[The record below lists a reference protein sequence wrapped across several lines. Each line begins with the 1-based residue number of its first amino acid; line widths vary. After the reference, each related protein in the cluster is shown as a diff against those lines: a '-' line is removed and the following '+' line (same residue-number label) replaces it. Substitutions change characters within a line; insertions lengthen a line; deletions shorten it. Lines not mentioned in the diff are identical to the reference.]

1 MAKRIT
7 REMANEAAKQL
18 ASIAFDKKVQQAM
31 DKERE
36 FGDYL
41 VKTYIPQP
49 IQGVMKEYRSWFQHM
64 DTSLSC
70 IDASRQSRRTLY
82 IQTNIL
88 IHYYLRSVPLSYEDF
103 KKADQLH
110 QNYLNLNDKRNA
122 YTNEVSNALMQLKSE
137 ARIKEHFPEALPYLN
152 FSESTALIPQFEHLR
167 SLLKQ

>member
-1 MAKRIT
+1 MAKRMT
-7 REMANEAAKQL
+7 REMANKAAQQL
-18 ASIAFDKKVQQAM
+18 ASIVFDEKIQQAL
-31 DKERE
+31 DTEKE

-49 IQGVMKEYRSWFQHM
+49 IQGVMKEYRSWFMHM
-64 DTSLSC
+64 NTSVSC
-70 IDASRQSRRTLY
+70 IDASQQSRRTLY

-88 IHYYLRSVPLSYEDF
+88 MHYYLHSLSLSNKDF

-122 YTNEVSNALMQLKSE
+122 YTNEVSDALMQLKSE